1 MKEDYMIDKK
11 YEFVLFAFL
20 MAAFMAGF
28 MSFIV
33 TLINIGFVDVK
44 HTFRYTVKIMVKD
57 NNIELQLIMSIIL
70 MFGARPIHL
79 IILW

>member
-1 MKEDYMIDKK
+1 MIDKK

-33 TLINIGFVDVK
+33 TLINIGFVD
-44 HTFRYTVKIMVKD
+44 
-57 NNIELQLIMSIIL
+57 
-70 MFGARPIHL
+70 G
-79 IILW
+79 ILWFWLEAYWKAFLVAFPTIFIVVPKVKYIVSKLVIE

>member
-1 MKEDYMIDKK
+1 MINKK

-33 TLINIGFVDVK
+33 TLINIGFVD
-44 HTFRYTVKIMVKD
+44 
-57 NNIELQLIMSIIL
+57 
-70 MFGARPIHL
+70 G
-79 IILW
+79 ILWFWLEAYWKAFLIAFPTIFIVVPKVKYIVSKLVIE